1 MEGGEGN
8 QKNAKK
14 GSKSKIELKL
24 SNFWYHRNCYRHFAN
39 KLQINAAKNTYD
51 QTSFDKSILNKE
63 NKIWNTNEL
72 VDAYRNKGGTESNST
87 RFVNQIQQ
95 HLNDEIY
102 CFKAQ
107 GVAAVIM
114 NKKKASTTLNLV
126 TNQDKDEYIYIN
138 WHSCYAN

>member
-1 MEGGEGN
+1 M
-8 QKNAKK
+8 
-14 GSKSKIELKL
+14 
-24 SNFWYHRNCYRHFAN
+24 
-39 KLQINAAKNTYD
+39 
-51 QTSFDKSILNKE
+51 NKE

-138 WHSCYAN
+138 